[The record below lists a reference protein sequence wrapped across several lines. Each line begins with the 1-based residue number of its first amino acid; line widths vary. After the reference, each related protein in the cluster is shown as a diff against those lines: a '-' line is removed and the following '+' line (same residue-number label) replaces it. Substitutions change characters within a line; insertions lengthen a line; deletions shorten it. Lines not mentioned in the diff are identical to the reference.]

1 MSFKQ
6 HKAVSKHGDIVKSLA
21 KPFSENE
28 ASLRSAYVLKKISQ
42 QFSDTPEIIRLHA
55 DSLKEKGRQGAAA
68 NLYAYAAELFLKE
81 DRISATIAHKIM
93 QWRINLPT
101 PAEEKD
107 FFLNLKR
114 VADQD
119 TPVKSFFCQLN
130 YLEFVT
136 LCTQFEIVRF
146 PQKDEV
152 MKMGDPEDSLFFVVS
167 GTLRDSTYLT
177 IDNEE
182 KFYRKPNS
190 SLTEDDCFGD
200 IYPFDQQKNSKSYV
214 ETESQVELL
223 KISKEKLAKIC
234 KKHPNV
240 ELGLLNLLQIRSKI
254 SESSAS
260 DNLRITKRIQLKLE
274 FGVEVFLK
282 GSANTSIY
290 LTGCSSDVS
299 IGGVCFI
306 LDEMSHTASSEFSK
320 FERILNG
327 AEVQVNFPIEDLTI
341 KIPGKISWI
350 RLVSYEGR
358 KTAALG
364 IRFDKMSPKLK
375 GLLIAFF
382 NCFHKK

>member
-6 HKAVSKHGDIVKSLA
+6 NKAVSKHGDIPKSLT
-21 KPFSENE
+21 KPFSEDE
-28 ASLRSAYVLKKISQ
+28 ASLGSADTLKKISQ
-42 QFSDTPEIIRLHA
+42 QFSDIPEIIRLHA
-55 DSLKEKGRQGAAA
+55 DTLKEKGPQGAAA

-81 DRISATIAHKIM
+81 GRISASIAHKIM
-93 QWRINLPT
+93 QWRINLPA
-101 PAEEKD
+101 PADEKD
-107 FFLNLKR
+107 FILNLQQ
-114 VADQD
+114 VAGQD

-130 YLEFVT
+130 YLEFFT
-136 LCTQFEIVRF
+136 LCSQFEIVCF
-146 PQKDEV
+146 PPKDEV
-152 MKMGDPEDSLFFVVS
+152 MKMGDPEDSLYFVVS

-190 SLTEDDCFGD
+190 ALTEDDCFGD
-200 IYPFDQQKNSKSYV
+200 IYPFDQLKSSKSYV

-234 KKHPNV
+234 KKYPKV
-240 ELGLLNLLQIRSKI
+240 EIGLLNLLQIRSKI
-254 SESSAS
+254 SENSAS
-260 DNLRITKRIQLKLE
+260 DNLRITKRIELKLE

-306 LDEMSHTASSEFSK
+306 LDEMSHTASSEISK

-327 AEVQVNFPIEDLTI
+327 AKVQVNFPIEDLTI
-341 KIPGKISWI
+341 KIPGNISWI

-358 KTAALG
+358 KTVALG
-364 IRFDKMSPKLK
+364 IRFEKMSPKLQ
-375 GLLIAFF
+375 GLLIAFLT
-382 NCFHKK
+382 CFHKK